1 MTVRVN
7 KSGFNIREKLS
18 ELERPIGLKGSEL
31 MRAETAQEAR
41 DFVSAGRKNL
51 IINGGF
57 DVWQRGTTQ
66 STSTYGSADRWFCW
80 GANSTFSRSTNV
92 PSQSGFTYSIE
103 TSGTPTGEY
112 IIAQAIELPGS
123 GNAGVFYN
131 GQIITISYY
140 AKSSVNGDTLR
151 DFIGFRD
158 VISSSTNQSVVHNDQ
173 SIFHKLTTNWKRYE
187 RTYTIGVSPSG
198 TNTSLVIMPRSTS
211 TPSGNISI
219 TGVQLE
225 VGKNAT
231 EFEHRSYG
239 EELALCQR
247 YYEKWSGTAGSVAWY
262 TAHGYG
268 DRIYAL
274 LPYKVSKRTSPSG
287 VGASVE
293 YSTTNANALFW
304 AYGNTNTGSDIGA
317 LMTSTPIITSST
329 NTDLSFYIQLSAST
343 YTPYGTAVVWAIKN
357 GEWIAINS
365 EL

>member
-7 KSGFNIREKLS
+7 KSSFNIREKLS

-66 STSTYGSADRWFCW
+66 STTTYGSADRWFCW
-80 GANSTFSRSTNV
+80 GGNSTFSRSTNV

-158 VISSSTNQSVVHNDQ
+158 VVSSSANQSIVHSDT

-239 EELALCQR
+239 EELSLCQR
-247 YYEKWSGTAGSVAWY
+247 YFEKMLIGTGVRNGSFSQWSHEQYQSE
-262 TAHGYG
+262 
-268 DRIYAL
+268 IYF
-274 LPYKVSKRTSPSG
+274 KVRKRTNTPTINYITYQTNITGTPWVTRNFQAETTQEMHKFNARLFS
-287 VGASVE
+287 ANE
-293 YSTTNANALFW
+293 Y
-304 AYGNTNTGSDIGA
+304 
-317 LMTSTPIITSST
+317 
-329 NTDLSFYIQLSAST
+329 FYL
-343 YTPYGTAVVWAIKN
+343 
-357 GEWIAINS
+357 S
-365 EL
+365 ELDVITEL

>member
-1 MTVRVN
+1 MTVRAN
-7 KSGFNIREKLS
+7 KPAFSIREKLK
-18 ELERPIGLKGSEL
+18 ELQKPIGLKGSEL
-31 MRAETAQEAR
+31 MRAETAQDAR
-41 DFVSAGRKNL
+41 DLVSAGRKNL

-66 STSTYGSADRWFCW
+66 STTTYGSADRWFCW
-80 GANSTFSRSTNV
+80 GGNSTFSRSTNV

-151 DFIGFRD
+151 DFIAFRD
-158 VISSSTNQSVVHNDQ
+158 VVSSSTNQSIVHSDQ

-198 TNTSLVIMPRSTS
+198 TNTSLVLMPRSTS

-247 YYEKWSGTAGSVAWY
+247 YYWQTDGVVYMAGYGTSPGTNQIMELSCPSTMRATPQVTITNTSNGANFGAGSNSPQTV
-262 TAHGYG
+262 HIYG
-268 DRIYAL
+268 DAT
-274 LPYKVSKRTSPSG
+274 VS
-287 VGASVE
+287 GAPR
-293 YSTTNANALFW
+293 
-304 AYGNTNTGSDIGA
+304 GNLQA
-317 LMTSTPIITSST
+317 
-329 NTDLSFYIQLSAST
+329 
-343 YTPYGTAVVWAIKN
+343 TA
-357 GEWIAINS
+357 

>member
-7 KSGFNIREKLS
+7 KSSFNIREKLS

-31 MRAETAQEAR
+31 MRAETAQDAR

-51 IINGGF
+51 VINGGF

-66 STSTYGSADRWFCW
+66 STTTYGSADRWFCW
-80 GANSTFSRSTNV
+80 GGNSTFSRSTNV

-158 VISSSTNQSVVHNDQ
+158 VVSSSTNQSIVHSDQ

-247 YYEKWSGTAGSVAWY
+247 YYERHNFTATQYMGASISHNTGTESRFVFPFLTRKRTTDPSVTFSGTYSGYPPNETVTLTSAEDNDTSARINVSRTTSYDAGTGILILA
-262 TAHGYG
+262 
-268 DRIYAL
+268 
-274 LPYKVSKRTSPSG
+274 TS
-287 VGASVE
+287 GAYVE
-293 YSTTNANALFW
+293 VE
-304 AYGNTNTGSDIGA
+304 D
-317 LMTSTPIITSST
+317 
-329 NTDLSFYIQLSAST
+329 
-343 YTPYGTAVVWAIKN
+343 
-357 GEWIAINS
+357 